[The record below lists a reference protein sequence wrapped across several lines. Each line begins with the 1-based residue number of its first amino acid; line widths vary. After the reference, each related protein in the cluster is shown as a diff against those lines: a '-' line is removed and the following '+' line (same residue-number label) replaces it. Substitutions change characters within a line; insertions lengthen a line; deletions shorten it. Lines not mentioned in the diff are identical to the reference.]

1 MLNKTRHSLAIILAG
16 TFCTVGLTVAAQAAD
31 NDVAKNKAIVQG
43 FWRDVLIAKNVDAA
57 PRYLKPDYQQH
68 NPHEP
73 NGLIGF
79 ENFFRDV
86 FQHTP
91 PNFKLEIVKMV
102 GEGDIVVTYNKF
114 SGTGPDGKPF
124 EGTGFD
130 MFRIQ
135 DGLIAEHWD
144 QVDPDEQAP
153 AGAPPAAAP
162 PPPAKR

>member
-1 MLNKTRHSLAIILAG
+1 MHHRTSRHLAVILAG
-16 TFCTVGLTVAAQAAD
+16 AVCAIGLTAAAQAAD
-31 NDVAKNKAIVQG
+31 TDLAKNKAIVQG

-57 PRYLKPDYQQH
+57 PRYLRPDYQQH

-91 PNFKLEIVKMV
+91 AGFKLDIVKIV
-102 GEGDIVVTYNKF
+102 AEGDLVVTYNHY
-114 SGTGPDGKPF
+114 SGTGPDGKSF
-124 EGTGFD
+124 EGSGFD

-135 DGLIAEHWD
+135 GGLIAEHWD
-144 QVDPDEQAP
+144 QVEPEPEPGDQP
-153 AGAPPAAAP
+153 AGGQPP
-162 PPPAKR
+162 R